1 MLDVLGIV
9 LLTGLAVTLVA
20 TLVPRE
26 GHGMT
31 RARLAVGLS
40 AWFIVAALLG
50 LAGAFASPVLPVG
63 VAVGIAV
70 FAPVIL
76 GAGPVFRTFG
86 HGIPLTTLVAVHVGR
101 VLGAAFLMLHAA
113 GRLPYTFAHSAGWGD
128 IATGLLAI
136 PLVWAIRRRATGW
149 RWITAAWNVLGMAD
163 LLTAVALGVG
173 SAPGSL
179 VRFNFEAPGSGAIV
193 MFPWVLIPAFFVPLF
208 LLTHIA
214 IFAGL
219 ASPAHA
225 SARPVSGGPA
235 VQPAR

>member
-1 MLDVLGIV
+1 V
-9 LLTGLAVTLVA
+9 
-20 TLVPRE
+20 
-26 GHGMT
+26 
-31 RARLAVGLS
+31 
-40 AWFIVAALLG
+40 
-50 LAGAFASPVLPVG
+50 
-63 VAVGIAV
+63 
-70 FAPVIL
+70 
-76 GAGPVFRTFG
+76 
-86 HGIPLTTLVAVHVGR
+86 
-101 VLGAAFLMLHAA
+101 
-113 GRLPYTFAHSAGWGD
+113 
-128 IATGLLAI
+128 
-136 PLVWAIRRRATGW
+136 VWAIRRRATGW

-193 MFPWVLIPAFFVPLF
+193 MFPWVLVPAFFVPLF

-219 ASPAHA
+219 ASPAYA